1 MLKEKFQKAKNFVK
15 EHKSQLLLGAATTI
29 SITLVILEEMAKEQC
44 KEIGGRSLDR
54 EEKRILFEIKEIEES
69 IERLDKDAPINKF
82 DRIPRKEARINELNL
97 EYEEVQKDK
106 ELIKE
111 EFTKIIKSS
120 DLD

>member
-15 EHKSQLLLGAATTI
+15 EYKSQLLLGAATTI

-106 ELIKE
+106 ELIGYK
-111 EFTKIIKSS
+111 
-120 DLD
+120 

>member
-15 EHKSQLLLGAATTI
+15 EHKCQLLLGATTAI
-29 SITLVILEEMAKEQC
+29 SVTLVVLEEISKEQC

-106 ELIKE
+106 ELIGYK
-111 EFTKIIKSS
+111 
-120 DLD
+120 

>member
-15 EHKSQLLLGAATTI
+15 KHKSQLLLGAATTI

-106 ELIKE
+106 ELIGYK
-111 EFTKIIKSS
+111 
-120 DLD
+120 

>member
-15 EHKSQLLLGAATTI
+15 EHKCQLLLGAATTI
-29 SITLVILEEMAKEQC
+29 SITLVILEEISKEQC
-44 KEIGGRSLDR
+44 KQIGGRSLDR

-106 ELIKE
+106 ELIGYK
-111 EFTKIIKSS
+111 
-120 DLD
+120 

>member
-15 EHKSQLLLGAATTI
+15 EHKSQLLLGTATTI
-29 SITLVILEEMAKEQC
+29 SITLVVLEEMAKEQC

-106 ELIKE
+106 ELIGYK
-111 EFTKIIKSS
+111 
-120 DLD
+120 

>member
-1 MLKEKFQKAKNFVK
+1 MLKEKIQKAKNFVK
-15 EHKSQLLLGAATTI
+15 EHKSQFLLGTATTI

-106 ELIKE
+106 ELIGYK
-111 EFTKIIKSS
+111 
-120 DLD
+120 

>member
-15 EHKSQLLLGAATTI
+15 EHKCQLLLGATTAI
-29 SITLVILEEMAKEQC
+29 SVTLVVLEEISKEQC
-44 KEIGGRSLDR
+44 KQIGGRSLDR

-106 ELIKE
+106 ELIGYK
-111 EFTKIIKSS
+111 
-120 DLD
+120 

>member
-97 EYEEVQKDK
+97 EYEEAQKDK
-106 ELIKE
+106 ELIGYK
-111 EFTKIIKSS
+111 
-120 DLD
+120 

>member
-15 EHKSQLLLGAATTI
+15 EHKCQLLLGATTAI
-29 SITLVILEEMAKEQC
+29 SVTLVVLEEISKEQC
-44 KEIGGRSLDR
+44 IEIGGRSLDR

-106 ELIKE
+106 ELIGYK
-111 EFTKIIKSS
+111 
-120 DLD
+120 

>member
-1 MLKEKFQKAKNFVK
+1 MLKEKFKKAKNFVK
-15 EHKSQLLLGAATTI
+15 EHKSQLLLGAATII
-29 SITLVILEEMAKEQC
+29 SITLVILEENSKEQC

-82 DRIPRKEARINELNL
+82 DRIPRKKARINELNL

-106 ELIKE
+106 ELIGYK
-111 EFTKIIKSS
+111 
-120 DLD
+120 

>member
-1 MLKEKFQKAKNFVK
+1 MLKEKFKKAKNFVK
-15 EHKSQLLLGAATTI
+15 EHKSQLLLGATTII
-29 SITLVILEEMAKEQC
+29 SITLVILEENSKEQC

-82 DRIPRKEARINELNL
+82 DRIPRKKARINELNL

-106 ELIKE
+106 ELIGYK
-111 EFTKIIKSS
+111 
-120 DLD
+120 